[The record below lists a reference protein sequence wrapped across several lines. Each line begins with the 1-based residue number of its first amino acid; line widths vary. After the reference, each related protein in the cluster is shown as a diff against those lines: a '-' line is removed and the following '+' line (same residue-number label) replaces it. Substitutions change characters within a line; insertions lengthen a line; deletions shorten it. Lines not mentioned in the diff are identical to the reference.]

1 MAWLGHINDVL
12 PGNGQIEG
20 PFNTLVGM
28 QMEPLGDG
36 VKLGNM
42 YIVVTFVCA
51 FQFNSEVTCTWFLW
65 WRLWSKL
72 SLSFV
77 TAERWRPDQ
86 KQIFDEV
93 TWLCSV
99 DWSEQPYILSSV
111 NDWKKVQRR
120 LLPGL
125 PLTREEVR
133 AAGRGE
139 GLYEARPGLCLER
152 FVQGKRKKI
161 MDT

>member
-1 MAWLGHINDVL
+1 MAWLGHINNVL

-28 QMEPLGDG
+28 QMELLGDG
-36 VKLGNM
+36 VKLANM

-65 WRLWSKL
+65 WKFWSKL

-93 TWLCSV
+93 TWLCSF
-99 DWSEQPYILSSV
+99 DGSEEPYILSSV

-120 LLPGL
+120 LLRGL
-125 PLTREEVR
+125 PLTQEVR
-133 AAGRGE
+133 AAGCGE
-139 GLYEARPGLCLER
+139 GLYEARPGFRLER